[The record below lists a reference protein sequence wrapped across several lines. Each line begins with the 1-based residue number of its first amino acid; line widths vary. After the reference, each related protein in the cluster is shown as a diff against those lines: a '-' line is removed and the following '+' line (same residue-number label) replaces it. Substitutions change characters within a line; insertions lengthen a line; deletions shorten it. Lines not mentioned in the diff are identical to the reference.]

1 MREAKAKGKQNLNQK
16 QRQRVKQNLKINNL
30 ILIYRMGSSSSK
42 KETSNIDR
50 IKDIAED
57 ELDLSNI
64 DRLQI
69 KALKELNEKIIKME
83 KEKSDKIDYKLPAI
97 NLCSNS
103 LF

>member
-1 MREAKAKGKQNLNQK
+1 
-16 QRQRVKQNLKINNL
+16 
-30 ILIYRMGSSSSK
+30 MGSSSSK

-50 IKDIAED
+50 IKDIDEG

-64 DRLQI
+64 DKLQI
-69 KALKELNEKIIKME
+69 KALKELNEKINKME
-83 KEKSDKIDYKLPAI
+83 KEKSDKIYYKLPAI

>member
-1 MREAKAKGKQNLNQK
+1 
-16 QRQRVKQNLKINNL
+16 
-30 ILIYRMGSSSSK
+30 MGSSSSK

-50 IKDIAED
+50 ITHINED

-69 KALKELNEKIIKME
+69 KALKELNEKINKME
-83 KEKSDKIDYKLPAI
+83 KEKSDKIYNRLPAI

>member
-1 MREAKAKGKQNLNQK
+1 MNNKWKNVFIKF
-16 QRQRVKQNLKINNL
+16 LKDIFKSSIN
-30 ILIYRMGSSSSK
+30 IMGSSSSK

-50 IKDIAED
+50 IKDIDED

-69 KALKELNEKIIKME
+69 KALKELNEKILKIE
-83 KEKSDKIDYKLPAI
+83 KEKSDKIYYKLPAI
-97 NLCSNS
+97 TLCQQS

>member
-1 MREAKAKGKQNLNQK
+1 MEA
-16 QRQRVKQNLKINNL
+16 
-30 ILIYRMGSSSSK
+30 SSSK
-42 KETSNIDR
+42 KEASNIGW
-50 IKDIAED
+50 IKDINED

-83 KEKSDKIDYKLPAI
+83 KEKPDKIYHRLPAI
-97 NLCSNS
+97 TLCQQS

>member
-1 MREAKAKGKQNLNQK
+1 
-16 QRQRVKQNLKINNL
+16 
-30 ILIYRMGSSSSK
+30 MGSSSSK

-50 IKDIAED
+50 IKDINED

-83 KEKSDKIDYKLPAI
+83 KEKSDKTYYRLPAI
-97 NLCSNS
+97 TLCQQS